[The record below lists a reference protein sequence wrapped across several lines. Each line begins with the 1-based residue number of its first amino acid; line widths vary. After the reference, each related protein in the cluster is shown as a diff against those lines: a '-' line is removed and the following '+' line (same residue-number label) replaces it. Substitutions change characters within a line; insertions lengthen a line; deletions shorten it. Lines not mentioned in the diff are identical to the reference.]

1 MNGAGVGVLVVE
13 EVESLS
19 LCWGFWETED
29 VSEKSSSKF
38 CHTSYFGKRG

>member
-29 VSEKSSSKF
+29 VSEISSS
-38 CHTSYFGKRG
+38 HTSYFGKRG